1 MGTALEMHGEIAIDT
16 VDEFEHKIRSWLAD
30 GGSPVLDMTDVTFID
45 STGLNMLVQ
54 MSVTNG
60 EPLTLQGLRPPLV
73 KLLQLTALDQL
84 LNIAF

>member
-16 VDEFEHKIRSWLAD
+16 VAEFENKIRSWLAE
-30 GGSPVLDMTDVTFID
+30 GGSPLLDMTDVTFID

-54 MSVTNG
+54 VSVANG